1 MNFISQS
8 IADLYLITPDLHKD
22 QRGVFRR
29 SFCEDEFA
37 NNGIDFKV
45 IQGNI
50 SENFKKHTLRGFH
63 YQKPPSNESKVI
75 SCITGSLYNVVI
87 DLRRNSSTYHPV
99 GCS

>member
-22 QRGVFRR
+22 LRGVFRR

-63 YQKPPSNESKVI
+63 YQKPPSNESKII
-75 SCITGSLYNVVI
+75 SCITGSY
-87 DLRRNSSTYHPV
+87 STL
-99 GCS
+99 